1 MRHAALVLMLTM
13 ASSVSLTAAAQA
25 VDPGKLRD
33 VLTGDAK
40 GPASANPQCQL
51 FTAAEIAAYVGAKV
65 GPGKNAA
72 GGAGCQW
79 SDDAGDA
86 DAILSVVPARY
97 YEEPS
102 LVKGFK
108 RLPGM
113 GKKAWV
119 APDAGWRAG
128 VLLDDVA
135 ILVNLDGNK
144 ASEATTVAFLQEALK
159 RRKK

>member
-1 MRHAALVLMLTM
+1 MRHAVIML
-13 ASSVSLTAAAQA
+13 LAAAGHVAWAQA
-25 VDPGKLRD
+25 TDPGKLRD
-33 VLTGDAK
+33 RLTGAAK
-40 GPASANPQCQL
+40 GSAAANAQCQL
-51 FTAAEIAAYVGAKV
+51 FSPAEIATYLGAKV
-65 GPGKNAA
+65 GAGKNAA

-79 SDDAGDA
+79 TDDNDEA
-86 DAILSVVPARY
+86 DALLTVVPARY

-108 RLPGM
+108 RLPGL

-135 ILVNLDGNK
+135 ILVSLDGKK
-144 ASEATTVAFLQEALK
+144 ANEAATVAFLQEALK

>member
-1 MRHAALVLMLTM
+1 MLLAT
-13 ASSVSLTAAAQA
+13 VGQVVWAQA
-25 VDPGKLRD
+25 VDPGRLRD

-40 GPASANPQCQL
+40 GSASANPQCQL
-51 FTAAEIAAYVGAKV
+51 FSQAEIGTYLGAKV
-65 GPGKNAA
+65 APGKNAA

-79 SDDAGDA
+79 TDNDYEAS
-86 DAILSVVPARY
+86 AILSVVPARY

-108 RLPGM
+108 RLSGM

-119 APDAGWRAG
+119 ALDAGWRAG

-135 ILVNLDGNK
+135 ILVNLDSKK

>member
-1 MRHAALVLMLTM
+1 MRQTAIMLLAAVGQM
-13 ASSVSLTAAAQA
+13 AWAQA
-25 VDPGKLRD
+25 TDPGKLRD
-33 VLTGDAK
+33 ALTGDTK
-40 GPASANPQCQL
+40 GSASANPQCQL
-51 FTAAEIAAYVGAKV
+51 FSPAEIATYVGVRV
-65 GPGKNAA
+65 GAGKNAA

-79 SDDAGDA
+79 VDSGDES
-86 DAILSVVPARY
+86 DAILTIVAPRY

-108 RLPGM
+108 RLPGL

-135 ILVNLDGNK
+135 IMVSLDSKK
-144 ASEATTVAFLQEALK
+144 ASEAATVAFLQEAMK